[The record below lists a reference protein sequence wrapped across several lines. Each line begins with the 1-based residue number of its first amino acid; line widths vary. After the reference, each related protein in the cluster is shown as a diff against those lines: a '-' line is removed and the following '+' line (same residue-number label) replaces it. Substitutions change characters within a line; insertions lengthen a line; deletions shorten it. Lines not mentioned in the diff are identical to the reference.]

1 LILLLLG
8 ALACAPKP
16 APRAYDNSLFEL
28 ASGFAAKEMCSC
40 LFVSGRSEAACAAYT
55 KVEPAVARYRIDLA
69 ERRVSARALGM
80 GRQSAR
86 WVDAA
91 TGCVIEAPSPV
102 PAGPVPAGP
111 VPAGPVPAGP
121 VQMSTTP

>member
-1 LILLLLG
+1 MILLLLG

-16 APRAYDNSLFEL
+16 APRAYDNSLFDL

-55 KVEPAVARYRIDLA
+55 KVDPAVARTRVDLA
-69 ERRVSARALGM
+69 EKRVSARSLGM

-91 TGCVIEAPSPV
+91 TGCVIEGPSPV
-102 PAGPVPAGP
+102 PAGPVPAEP
-111 VPAGPVPAGP
+111 VRL
-121 VQMSTTP
+121 STTP